1 MRQNLELS
9 NQSSGQQL
17 QSDASARKELQAT
30 LEAVAAREAAAKR
43 ALDDAARDKAAQDLR
58 IRDLEANLQQLAS
71 ATAPKRRGRAS
82 SSSSNAS
89 SRVWNGPSF
98 GSGCTSRRYAMSAS
112 GARIALRTTL
122 RDRCRSRAIALMAF
136 PDACSRRILNTVSNT
151 NIPISPPDT
160 PPSVQPRPPG

>member
-58 IRDLEANLQQLAS
+58 IRDLEE
-71 ATAPKRRGRAS
+71 
-82 SSSSNAS
+82 
-89 SRVWNGPSF
+89 
-98 GSGCTSRRYAMSAS
+98 ME
-112 GARIALRTTL
+112 
-122 RDRCRSRAIALMAF
+122 
-136 PDACSRRILNTVSNT
+136 
-151 NIPISPPDT
+151 
-160 PPSVQPRPPG
+160 